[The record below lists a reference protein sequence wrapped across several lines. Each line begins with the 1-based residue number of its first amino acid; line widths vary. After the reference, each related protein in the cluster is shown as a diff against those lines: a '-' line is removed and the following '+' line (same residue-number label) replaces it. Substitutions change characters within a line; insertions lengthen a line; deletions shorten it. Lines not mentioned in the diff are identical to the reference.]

1 MTMTVSYEIILT
13 IINLTDNSKATFNK
27 FFKHDLEETDDKLY
41 NNHHLISKHAKMYAL
56 FSKEISDYCKE
67 NQITRNNIDIDEF
80 NIISH
85 TSRIDVYFESDEEDN
100 TNLSL
105 QPNIK
110 CYVYPKYEK
119 LAAPV
124 LTGEAYDDTTI
135 IWKWSNDEYSHYL
148 VTETIDVSDPEEK
161 EKIIADIPIGTDTFV
176 ETNLKADTRYTRR
189 LIRYNAV
196 QTSDA
201 SYPVT
206 VQTATAPID
215 KSLEEYEI
223 EKNYDYTSDDS
234 DREKIDEN
242 LEAFHSGV
250 GDFNDLKVYKQMDA
264 DFYQKFKTYI
274 QLRGERTQREK
285 HYDSVGF
292 NYKVCLEGKETVEEQ
307 KGEVTFDIEV
317 FPREH
322 ITIKDY
328 MYATQPVKF
337 YARMQ
342 CDVLLKKEN
351 TSTSLSPCSLKEPKW
366 ERTKKQVE
374 NAKATTNPAKFKYNN
389 PHIILCIDVT
399 NSLKTTLNGIDNLK
413 SAIKEHVLNTINA
426 KAKEH
431 NTTVTYS
438 VVKFGNSAKVID
450 KDVDYETATNTIN
463 NLNNNEVG
471 GTPTNW
477 QAGLKAA
484 ATCVNSKKD
493 NILFFFSDGGCNA
506 CDSIRPEAST
516 GAWWYYPGDE
526 HQYPNYGQTFKDAK
540 GKPHDVAKFNAS
552 KGWPTN
558 GLLSTISAV
567 NGCVYSAVLVKTIN
581 GYNEGSR
588 TFPGDYIKKC
598 CDIITNNDSKS
609 EFSWND
615 KDLKSLTD
623 GMDSFINKITVESNA
638 SISWTDPKT
647 GKKRTDTTKDT
658 SKTWYVDPVTGE
670 LTDKATHT
678 EDSGW
683 KFDGWINS
691 SQNADLDIEYAVDDC
706 RWCHVVIPPM
716 DEDPWEIEIND
727 TITPIIYARNEQ
739 RAIVPSDYMIEDR
752 NFDPNSGKNIR
763 QEAIKICGTDIEHL
777 IKHEAERSRLWNEGY
792 NSYVKARTA
801 DEKKQGYLIIRG
813 LFIKDTYSYNDEEN
827 VPDVNFADD
836 KLTDGY
842 EGTLNIYGD
851 INKLGTNDYGDD
863 VYAVGS
869 DKYVWVS
876 GYTDAIIYDGER
888 VETIELN
895 ASHAEPQDKQT
906 EVLISKDLSY
916 NNLLWNR
923 KNRYIGYTGN
933 NSTLKHV
940 VDVMQKDKDIYITEN
955 NILSDVLQKEGDWC
969 LFVPPGTN
977 ISDPDRLIRGV
988 ALPII
993 RYLNYDFIA
1002 HNDEDYKSPILN
1014 YRFALEDPDAWTAYK
1029 EVLPDCDPFSTYRNI
1044 VFIHIYYARN
1054 IYIQDEH
1061 DLSSGKSVVYIAS
1074 FGENNIANTSS
1085 PFYPDSVNT
1094 HYLGQTYFRDEMID
1108 DVFWFQAKEMIE
1120 TRNYYDEKPNPG
1132 MQSFY
1137 GNVNGRYYSDNKSGK
1152 RDLRVVTPQ
1161 FNIPTTVDAKNIKI
1175 YIMITEFYPDTALVA
1190 YKWEHP
1196 LDGQDSITNV
1206 NGDYVT
1212 FMSDSLTYKDEIYND
1227 LIQTISTEGIE
1238 LFNNKTTEH
1247 RFELDKPLTKYTYD
1261 KYLIE
1266 IYTDNADVLVLSYPR
1281 QIFFDEN
1288 DKAQFGAAFKGVVNA
1303 TTKWSPIIHNGYY
1316 YLNQHQYYAYSE
1328 FNVDADFEE
1337 LSTENY
1343 KTING
1348 YLTIDVTLCRKAPD
1362 PVHYKIVKDTR
1373 AELMQDENNFIWVNN
1388 KGLTLKPFIDGEYYK
1403 EYHIA
1408 EYVSP
1413 VIMFGNTLTSA
1424 GRLKLDYSFD
1434 DGFKDLQLYI
1444 RSYKLEEG
1452 VWSDWT
1458 PFTNDTAPVTANCPL
1473 SCAYQIKCTL
1483 AASVVNQP
1491 KTIEDYLCCYL
1502 DWKDDQDLNA
1512 CYNIT
1517 TVTDHLQPGPYFD
1530 SDGTFVSKILDYGC
1544 ESDVYFD
1551 IFDSNINAKCF
1562 LYVASSNK
1570 KNDLLIENIKWTQS
1584 NQGITVKGRYVRY
1597 KIVVPPNEKLYW
1609 LHKIVNTKESTVFL
1623 PYIKQ
1628 ISMEG
1633 DYTPSDKYDSFQ
1645 DIESFEIATDG
1656 KEHRIYPSIYDLI
1669 STDIK
1674 TKGYE
1679 DNEIQYVR
1687 LNCTNTNIN
1696 IKYDS
1701 ANVNN
1706 EYPSVKTLSSPIYAT
1721 ADYEIDI
1728 NTKHTPY
1735 ILANFDTVK
1744 EMDIVHIRK
1753 GTPQQYSP
1761 ITVEDSSGVAYEQ
1774 IFDVD
1779 PNTLVKEEEIVI
1791 STEDDRHFVKLS
1803 RNDFDIRTLKIL
1815 LNNTTEEINDYTIIN
1830 NIITF
1835 DKLLNINDV
1844 IKVSYNILNSF
1855 YAEIDNDNNTTDI
1868 TIYSN
1873 ADSELAK
1880 KNELANIKPITNS
1893 SKFTECNLAQIYSN
1907 GIKEYHTTKYI
1918 TDDSD
1923 WKYDANLPA
1932 IYMPENKDG
1941 YSIIINRMTPSS
1953 IYSLTTVAKSFDYDD
1968 DVIGIVACYQ
1978 KDATGTYHTLSYLVS
1993 LGTKSESLFNNSNV
2007 ALVLD
2012 YNTENQRVLAYKN
2025 VNHDSYRTWSDLQ
2038 NGIEFYI
2045 NKTDNT
2051 LVCSFSTWDKPGENN
2066 TNTAIAY
2073 NLDLNKNTS
2082 IFSNECYYGFGVKSQ
2097 KNTYFESPTYSG
2109 NITQNIT
2116 VKEQIQALRHKYK
2129 IYFET
2134 NKINNKFIAHDLSL
2148 NPVYRTDYK
2157 GFIYLTDE
2165 HNEPYKINIYCNPK
2179 YIKCGGYDKID
2190 ISVECLDYLGN
2201 PLISKDIYIDCDYG
2215 ILNFDNT
2222 DAKHLTD
2229 MNGVVHVLYES
2240 AISPCTDTFT
2250 ARTETSDGKVIESS
2264 VEIVNEEK

>member
-189 LIRYNAV
+189 LIRYNAE

-285 HYDSVGF
+285 RYDSVGF

-342 CDVLLKKEN
+342 CDVLLKREN
-351 TSTSLSPCSLKEPKW
+351 TATSLSPCHLKEPKW
-366 ERTKKQVE
+366 ERTKKQVDNTPIKYE
-374 NAKATTNPAKFKYNN
+374 EPEKKPPKFKYL
-389 PHIILCIDVT
+389 PAHVTLVVDCT
-399 NSLKTTLNGIDNLK
+399 NSLENNIGGGIKTFRNLIANNLLSKFDANWDVQFSLVVFGKEAKIKGNSIQNLEQIKNSVNSISYNDVTAWATSWSAGLAQANSLYGKAGDRKEILLFFTDGGNNTGNDGLIYTNGHKVIKPNPTLEKAVATSMNSLGDKKYDYLSALIWRYNEDFDDGDTAYAKENSTTYYSIMSSHATSNKVFTWASKDSFSTNIEEMFKAMMEEDSSATSTGKYYYTQNGTKKYVDIPANVDKNKPMYIDN
-413 SAIKEHVLNTINA
+413 N
-426 KAKEH
+426 
-431 NTTVTYS
+431 
-438 VVKFGNSAKVID
+438 GN
-450 KDVDYETATNTIN
+450 
-463 NLNNNEVG
+463 
-471 GTPTNW
+471 
-477 QAGLKAA
+477 
-484 ATCVNSKKD
+484 
-493 NILFFFSDGGCNA
+493 
-506 CDSIRPEAST
+506 
-516 GAWWYYPGDE
+516 
-526 HQYPNYGQTFKDAK
+526 
-540 GKPHDVAKFNAS
+540 
-552 KGWPTN
+552 
-558 GLLSTISAV
+558 
-567 NGCVYSAVLVKTIN
+567 
-581 GYNEGSR
+581 
-588 TFPGDYIKKC
+588 
-598 CDIITNNDSKS
+598 ITNQKS
-609 EFSWND
+609 
-615 KDLKSLTD
+615 
-623 GMDSFINKITVESNA
+623 
-638 SISWTDPKT
+638 
-647 GKKRTDTTKDT
+647 
-658 SKTWYVDPVTGE
+658 Y
-670 LTDKATHT
+670 T

-691 SQNADLDIEYAVDDC
+691 NHNANLDVEYAIDNC

-763 QEAIKICGTDIEHL
+763 QEAIKICGTDIETL

-813 LFIKDTYSYNDEEN
+813 LFIKDTYSYSDEEN

-906 EVLISKDLSY
+906 EVLLSKDFPY

-923 KNRYIGYTGN
+923 KSRYVGYTGN

-1175 YIMITEFYPDTALVA
+1175 YIMIAEFYPDTALVA

-1328 FNVDADFEE
+1328 FNVDADFEK

-1362 PVHYKIVKDTR
+1362 PIHYKIVKDTR

-1452 VWSDWT
+1452 IWSDWT

-1609 LHKIVNTKESTVFL
+1609 LHKIINTKESTVFL

-1633 DYTPSDKYDSFQ
+1633 DYAPSDKYDSFQ

-1701 ANVNN
+1701 GNVNN

-1774 IFDVD
+1774 VFDVD

-1844 IKVSYNILNSF
+1844 IKISYNILNSF

-1923 WKYDANLPA
+1923 WKYDANIPA

-1953 IYSLTTVAKSFDYDD
+1953 IYNLTAVAKSFDYDD
-1968 DVIGIVACYQ
+1968 DIIGIVACYQ

-2012 YNTENQRVLAYKN
+2012 YNTENQRILAYKN
-2025 VNHDSYRTWSDLQ
+2025 IDHDGYQVWSDLQ

-2045 NKTDNT
+2045 SKTDNT
-2051 LVCSFSTWDKPGENN
+2051 LVCSFSTWDKPSENN

-2129 IYFET
+2129 VYFET

-2240 AISPCTDTFT
+2240 AVSPCTDTFT